1 MTGIGPTGRT
11 VLVTGGAGFIGSHLV
26 EALRADNDVRV
37 LDDLSSGRRH
47 RVPDGVELV
56 EGDLRD
62 GDALDGAIEGVDLIY
77 HEAAIVSVEQSVA
90 DPPTS
95 QAVNAT
101 ATLEL
106 LERARE
112 RDARVVL
119 ASSAAIYGHPE
130 SVPVGEDHRLEPTSP
145 YGLQKVSLDAYA
157 RLYHDLYGLET
168 VPLRYFNVYGPRQTG
183 GDYSGVISVF
193 LRQAREGGPITVNG
207 DGEQTRD
214 FVHVDDVVRANLLA
228 GTTDAVGRAY
238 NVGTGESV
246 TVRRLAEL
254 IRDAVGS
261 DAEIVHRDPRPGD
274 IERSRADVS
283 RARRELGFEP
293 QVGLA
298 QGLSTLV
305 EATGDE

>member
-1 MTGIGPTGRT
+1 MTGLGPTGRT

-47 RVPDGVELV
+47 HVPDGVELV

-62 GDALDGAIEGVDLIY
+62 GDALEEAVEGVDLIY

-119 ASSAAIYGHPE
+119 ASSAAIYGHPA